1 MNKKLLF
8 SVAALVGFAMTSA
21 PTLGQTSG
29 CMPSNCPSAE
39 QPSTTGQGDKRV
51 RESPAD
57 QKTGTVQSE
66 TTTKPADKAPL
77 KSDPNRRGN
86 EARPPSASD

>member
-1 MNKKLLF
+1 MNKELLF

-21 PTLGQTSG
+21 PTLGPASG
-29 CMPSNCPSAE
+29 CMPTNCPSAE
-39 QPSTTGQGDKRV
+39 QPSTTGQGDRKV

-66 TTTKPADKAPL
+66 TKMKPADHTPL

-86 EARPPSASD
+86 EAPSSPSN